1 MSDLTA
7 YAADTIAAV
16 ATPVG
21 MGGIAVVRVSGPNAQ
36 QVVTGVFRP
45 ARRHRGDCSL
55 PAHDRGWHATY
66 GRVYD
71 SCGEFI
77 DEAIML

>member
-36 QVVTGVFRP
+36 QVVAGVFRP
-45 ARRHRGDCSL
+45 ARDIGATAHRRHTIAGGMRPTVECTTPVGS
-55 PAHDRGWHATY
+55 
-66 GRVYD
+66 
-71 SCGEFI
+71 S
-77 DEAIML
+77 